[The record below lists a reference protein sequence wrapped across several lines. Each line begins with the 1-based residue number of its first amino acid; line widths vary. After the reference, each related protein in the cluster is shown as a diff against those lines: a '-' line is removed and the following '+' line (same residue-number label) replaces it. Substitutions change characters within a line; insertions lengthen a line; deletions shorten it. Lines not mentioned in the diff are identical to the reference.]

1 MYTPPGKS
9 FGRTSAIEPRL
20 IREPIG
26 RGPRPA
32 HDARMLTAG
41 GPDAEIVLDGQRYI
55 LRITRQGTLILTK

>member
-1 MYTPPGKS
+1 MYTSPGKS